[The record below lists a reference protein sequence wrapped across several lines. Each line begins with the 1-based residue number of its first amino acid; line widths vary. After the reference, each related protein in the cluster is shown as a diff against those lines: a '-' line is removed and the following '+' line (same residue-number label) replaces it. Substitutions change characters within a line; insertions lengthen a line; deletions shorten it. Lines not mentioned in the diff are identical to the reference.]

1 MNVPMEQWDGLK
13 LSFPMMKTL
22 QATSDIGVL
31 VVEWLLPSILTWYR
45 EKIMREEI
53 EKVLEAMRED
63 YKRWSNWSSN
73 YKPNPHSDTKIMNEM
88 IENYCNGL
96 EVTEGSRYW
105 KIISTSGSGTQR
117 SVNGFIV
124 KAGDKKFR
132 EGDMLKAAGWA
143 APARNF
149 ARGNVLDGSGVN
161 EVRWTGIG

>member
-1 MNVPMEQWDGLK
+1 
-13 LSFPMMKTL
+13 
-22 QATSDIGVL
+22 
-31 VVEWLLPSILTWYR
+31 
-45 EKIMREEI
+45 MRNEI

-63 YKRWSNWSSN
+63 YKRWSRAGSGGSSEI
-73 YKPNPHSDTKIMNEM
+73 KTKME
-88 IENYCNGL
+88 EEYCAGL

-105 KIISTSGSGTQR
+105 KIISTNGAGTSR
-117 SVNGFIV
+117 SVNGFIA

-149 ARGNVLDGSGVN
+149 SRGNVLDGRGVN

>member
-1 MNVPMEQWDGLK
+1 
-13 LSFPMMKTL
+13 
-22 QATSDIGVL
+22 
-31 VVEWLLPSILTWYR
+31 
-45 EKIMREEI
+45 MRMEI

-63 YKRWSNWSSN
+63 YKRWSSRCASHDEAA
-73 YKPNPHSDTKIMNEM
+73 HSRIKAEM
-88 IENYCNGL
+88 EENYCNGL

-105 KIISTSGSGTQR
+105 KIVGSNGGGSQK
-117 SVNGFIV
+117 SVKGFIV

-149 ARGNVLDGSGVN
+149 ARGNVLDGVN